1 MGNLSTSRCNKNGEI
16 DLNPIVSLDEDDE
29 DMLNNCCKMLNID
42 DDNRDYWEDYI
53 SDYMVDQRFSVV
65 DDLFKE
71 VVEEL

>member
-1 MGNLSTSRCNKNGEI
+1 
-16 DLNPIVSLDEDDE
+16 
-29 DMLNNCCKMLNID
+29 MLNNCCKMLNID